1 MPKILPGSI
10 PGAEIYAITDSHLSL
25 GRGVGEVARA
35 LLSAGIRILQYREK
49 DKGKGE
55 KLKECLLLRAITR
68 EAGACFIVNDD
79 VDIAL
84 LCEADGVHLGQSDL
98 PAAAVRRLTGP
109 EMIVGVSTKKPEQA
123 EKAVAD
129 GADYIG
135 VGPIFPTATKPEAGS
150 GVSLSYLDW
159 VMANIRIPYVAI
171 GGINRTNIGELI
183 RHGCRCCAMIS
194 DIVSAPDIPGRIEEI
209 RRAMR

>member
-1 MPKILPGSI
+1 MPRILPGSV
-10 PGAEIYAITDSHLSL
+10 PGADIYAITDSRLSL

-35 LLSAGIRILQYREK
+35 VMSSGVRILQYREK
-49 DKGKGE
+49 DKDKGE
-55 KLKECLLLRAITR
+55 KLKECLLLREITR

-84 LCEADGVHLGQSDL
+84 LCGADGVHLGQSDL
-98 PAAAVRRLTGP
+98 PAAEVRRLVGP
-109 EMIVGVSTKKPEQA
+109 EMIIGVSSKNPGQA

-135 VGPIFPTATKPEAGS
+135 VGPIFSTATKPEAGK
-150 GVSLSYLDW
+150 GVTLAYLDW
-159 VMANIRIPYVAI
+159 VIANIRIPYVAI
-171 GGINRTNIGELI
+171 GGINRSNIGELV